1 MRDSTITGNRRGIT
15 IRFFRV
21 GVPAVESD
29 LLVHIVLS
37 ALQGR

>member
-21 GVPAVESD
+21 GVPQVDSD
-29 LLVHIVLS
+29 LLTHIILS
-37 ALQGR
+37 SLGR